1 VLTGLAR
8 QFNWSSLHK
17 SGYRFGLTS
26 LLLLAGAGSV
36 HDATALNETRTLS
49 FHHTHSDEDLTVTFK
64 RDGRYDEEALKQLN
78 HFLRDWR
85 SQEQTTMDRHLFDI
99 LWEVY
104 RDVGGKKPI
113 QIISSYRSPATNA
126 MLRRRSS
133 GVARFSQHMLGHAM
147 DFYIP
152 DVPLEQIRFA
162 GLRLQRGGV
171 GFYPTSGSPFVHLD
185 TGSIR
190 HWPRMTHDQL
200 ARVFPDGRTVHV
212 PSDGV
217 PLKGYELARAD
228 IEKRGNGDDASGLSK
243 APNLLARLFGTKSN
257 DEEDEGMSA
266 PAPRISPGATKM
278 TEAKS
283 TEARPSET
291 RFAEAKATEVP
302 KPRARPVGSTLQLAS
317 ADVQE
322 TQPAKPKQGAATAEK
337 AEPKSLNPPLTP
349 ADIINARGLWDDAPA
364 TPKQASPEQV
374 AALRAREALASV
386 SDVQSTAS
394 APAAY
399 QALAYAPAAASSAD
413 RANVVT
419 ASAPVPRSAR
429 PASTSR
435 NSMATNELTTVVGK
449 GAQGQSGVV
458 ATSTR
463 IAASR
468 GSDSWMRVMMLAP
481 SASTSMSVTL
491 FGDADLTSMSAHF
504 VKPQSTIAM
513 GFSDDPLMGLTCDQF
528 TGSAT
533 VPLTTQSFVMR
544 TALLH

>member
-1 VLTGLAR
+1 MYRASIRKDAGQLIVRHAR
-8 QFNWSSLHK
+8 PVADAAGVEMDEGR
-17 SGYRFGLTS
+17 SGGRVKTDAATLQPKPGEAN
-26 LLLLAGAGSV
+26 LL
-36 HDATALNETRTLS
+36 
-49 FHHTHSDEDLTVTFK
+49 K
-64 RDGRYDEEALKQLN
+64 R
-78 HFLRDWR
+78 H
-85 SQEQTTMDRHLFDI
+85 
-99 LWEVY
+99 V
-104 RDVGGKKPI
+104 RDVEI
-113 QIISSYRSPATNA
+113 HRMAEHVLAEACHS
-126 MLRRRSS
+126 
-133 GVARFSQHMLGHAM
+133 
-147 DFYIP
+147 
-152 DVPLEQIRFA
+152 
-162 GLRLQRGGV
+162 RGAAAEHGV
-171 GFYPTSGSPFVHLD
+171 GG
-185 TGSIR
+185 
-190 HWPRMTHDQL
+190 
-200 ARVFPDGRTVHV
+200 GRTVGRN
-212 PSDGV
+212 D
-217 PLKGYELARAD
+217 LNRLLAAD

-283 TEARPSET
+283 TEARPGET

-435 NSMATNELTTVVGK
+435 NSMAPNEVTTVVGK